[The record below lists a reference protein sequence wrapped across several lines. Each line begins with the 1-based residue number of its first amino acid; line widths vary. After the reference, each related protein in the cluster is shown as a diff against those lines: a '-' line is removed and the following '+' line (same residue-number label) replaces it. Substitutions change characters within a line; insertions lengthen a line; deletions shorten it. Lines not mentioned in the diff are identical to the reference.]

1 MPMAIDSPLPRSP
14 GLVRRLAAT
23 FYDLVLLVGLL
34 LFAVTLVVIPYGLL
48 TGAVFPQEGWLYR
61 VHQLYLLGVM
71 VAFYVYFW
79 TRGGQTLGMRAWR
92 MRLVRDDGRPLR
104 VADALRR
111 LFWALLTLAPAG
123 LGLLW
128 VLFDREHLSWYDR
141 LSRTRPVVL
150 A

>member
-1 MPMAIDSPLPRSP
+1 MATDSALPRSP
-14 GLVRRLAAT
+14 GLIRRLAAI

-34 LFAVTLVVIPYGLL
+34 LFAVTLVVIPHGLM
-48 TGAVFPQEGWLYR
+48 TGAELPQEGWPYR
-61 VHQLYLLGVM
+61 LHQLYLLGVT

-92 MRLVRDDGRPLR
+92 MRLVRDDGRPLGA
-104 VADALRR
+104 ADALRR
-111 LFWALLTLAPAG
+111 LVWALLTLAPAG

-128 VLFDREHLSWYDR
+128 VLFDREHLSLYDR